1 MESIHFVQLIQG
13 VFYLYLKFRTIQSLY
28 DMDFGKN
35 LLPGEGVAMAEFV
48 ANGQVILLKKKTI
61 RNK

>member
-1 MESIHFVQLIQG
+1 MEVLI
-13 VFYLYLKFRTIQSLY
+13 FLKFRTIQSLY

>member
-1 MESIHFVQLIQG
+1 MKLIERFL
-13 VFYLYLKFRTIQSLY
+13 VNNSKFRTIQSLY

-48 ANGQVILLKKKTI
+48 ANGQVILFEIKQIRKK
-61 RNK
+61 